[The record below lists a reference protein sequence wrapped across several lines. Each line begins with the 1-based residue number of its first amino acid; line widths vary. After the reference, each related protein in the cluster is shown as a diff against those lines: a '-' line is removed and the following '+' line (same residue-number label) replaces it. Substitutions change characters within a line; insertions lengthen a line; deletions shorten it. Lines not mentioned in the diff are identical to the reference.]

1 MELEKMEKNNNLT
14 EREIPKSTVV
24 QMVLKYAWKSRKAFI
39 IMLLAMIAGSFFSM
53 IVPRI
58 TELII
63 NGLEA
68 GSLAKSELY
77 LLLLGAVLLSL
88 TSAIITGVGRYSSAK
103 VGTKAIYY
111 LRSDVYNAINR
122 QSFSYYDK
130 TETGQLVARATS
142 DIDTTKPAFSMGIT
156 MSVQSVMTM
165 IMALIGITLMIPKIA
180 WVAYTGVGIYIL
192 IISITTIKM
201 RPVYLDSREK
211 FGELTTTT
219 RENILGANVVRIF
232 NAQKKEKGK
241 FEANNGA
248 FRDLTIETIKLQTI
262 LRYTGR
268 TVIGLMGVAGFYL
281 SGRLYAGFD
290 PENIIEIGTLV
301 AFIGYVTMLMMP
313 LHMLNGVIINFVA
326 ADAAMIRVKDV
337 LDSMPEVFE
346 KPDAISAKNIEGKV
360 EFKNVDFGYTSTL
373 VLKDITFTVD
383 AGSKIAILGTTGS
396 GKSTL
401 ISLLPRFYDVT
412 SGGLLIDGI
421 DVKNYILDGDNSI
434 RSQIGVCSQN
444 IFLFNTSLADNI
456 RFGKED
462 TSQEEVIEAAKSANI
477 HEFIQSL
484 PEGYD
489 TIVGERGHS
498 LSGGQKQRIA
508 IARAL
513 LIQPKILILDD
524 STSAVDVETE
534 FKIQKAMEEIMKGRT
549 SFVITQRL
557 STIRNSEKIL
567 VMDQGRVVGI
577 GVHDDLYENNPL
589 YRQIYETLFVKQKK
603 IDDGKSKILELTEA
617 EQ

>member
-1 MELEKMEKNNNLT
+1 MTKNKKQPGREL
-14 EREIPKSTVV
+14 PKSSVV
-24 QMVLKYAWKSRKAFI
+24 QMVLKYAWKSRKAFM
-39 IMLLAMIAGSFFSM
+39 IMLLAMIAGSIFSM

-58 TELII
+58 TESII

-68 GSLAKSELY
+68 GDLPKSELY

-88 TSAIITGVGRYSSAK
+88 ASAIITGVGRYSSAK

-142 DIDTTKPAFSMGIT
+142 DIDTTSGAFSMGIT
-156 MSVQSVMTM
+156 LSIQSGMTM
-165 IMALIGITLMIPKIA
+165 IMALIGITLMLPSIA
-180 WVAYTGVGIYIL
+180 WIAYVGVGLYVL
-192 IISITTIKM
+192 IVAITTTKM
-201 RPVYLDSREK
+201 RPVYLESREK

-241 FEANNGA
+241 FEVNNGT

-281 SGRLYAGFD
+281 SARLYAV
-290 PENIIEIGTLV
+290 ENSIAIGTLV
-301 AFIGYVTMLMMP
+301 AFLGYVTMLMMP

-337 LDSMPEVFE
+337 LDSMPEVVE
-346 KPDAISAKNIEGKV
+346 KPNALSAKNIKGKV

-373 VLKDITFTVD
+373 VLKDITFTAE
-383 AGSKIAILGTTGS
+383 AGSKMAILGTTGS

-412 SGGLLIDGI
+412 NGSLLIDGT
-421 DVKNYILDGDNSI
+421 DVKDYILDGEESI

-444 IFLFNTSLADNI
+444 IFLFNTTIAENI
-456 RFGKED
+456 KFGKEE
-462 TSQEEVIEAAKSANI
+462 TTRKEVIEAAKSANI
-477 HEFIQSL
+477 HEFIHSL

-513 LIQPKILILDD
+513 VIQPKILILDD

-534 FKIQKAMEEIMKGRT
+534 FKIQQALEKIMVGRT
-549 SFVITQRL
+549 SFIITQRL
-557 STIRNSEKIL
+557 STIRNAEKIL

-577 GVHDDLYENNPL
+577 GSHDDLYENNPL
-589 YRQIYETLFVKQKK
+589 YRQIYETLYVKQKK
-603 IDDGKSKILELTEA
+603 IDEGKSKVPELMEV
-617 EQ
+617 E

>member
-1 MELEKMEKNNNLT
+1 
-14 EREIPKSTVV
+14 
-24 QMVLKYAWKSRKAFI
+24 
-39 IMLLAMIAGSFFSM
+39 MLIAMIAGSFFSM

-58 TELII
+58 TESII

-68 GSLAKSELY
+68 NIIEPGSFHKNELY

-88 TSAIITGVGRYSSAK
+88 ASAIITGVGRYSSAH
-103 VGTKAIYY
+103 VGTKAMYY

-142 DIDTTKPAFSMGIT
+142 DIDTTHGAFSMGIT
-156 MSVQSVMTM
+156 MSIQSMMTM
-165 IMALIGITLMIPKIA
+165 FMALVGITLMLSRIA
-180 WVAYTGVGIYIL
+180 WIAYVGVGLYIL
-192 IISITTIKM
+192 IVAITTKKM
-201 RPVYLDSREK
+201 RPVYLKSREK

-232 NAQKKEKGK
+232 NAQRKEKGK

-268 TVIGLMGVAGFYL
+268 TVIGLMGVSGLYL
-281 SGRLYAGFD
+281 SGKLYHDG
-290 PENIIEIGTLV
+290 IIAIGTLV
-301 AFIGYVTMLMMP
+301 AFLGYVTMLGMP

-337 LDSMPEVFE
+337 LDSMPEVNE
-346 KPDAISAKNIEGKV
+346 RTDAISAANIKGKV
-360 EFKNVDFGYTSTL
+360 EFKNVDFGYTSSL
-373 VLKDITFTVD
+373 VLKDITFKVE
-383 AGSKIAILGTTGS
+383 AGSKMAILGTTGS

-412 SGGLLIDGI
+412 SGSLLIDDI
-421 DVKNYILDGDNSI
+421 DVKNYILDGENSI

-462 TSQEEVIEAAKSANI
+462 TSQDEVIKAAKSANI

-513 LIQPKILILDD
+513 IIQPKILILDD
-524 STSAVDVETE
+524 SMSAVDVRTE
-534 FKIQKAMEEIMKGRT
+534 YKIQKAMEDIMKGRT
-549 SFVITQRL
+549 SFIITQRL
-557 STIRNSEKIL
+557 STIRNAEKIL

-577 GVHDDLYENNPL
+577 GVHDDLYTNNPL
-589 YRQIYETLFVKQKK
+589 YRQIYETLHLKQKK
-603 IDDGKSKILELTEA
+603 IDEGKSKVPELMEV
-617 EQ
+617 E

>member
-1 MELEKMEKNNNLT
+1 MTKNNNQT
-14 EREIPKSTVV
+14 ERELPKSTVV
-24 QMVLKYAWKSRKAFI
+24 QMVLKYAWKSRTAFI
-39 IMLLAMIAGSFFSM
+39 IMLIAMIAGSFASM

-68 GSLAKSELY
+68 GSLPKNELY
-77 LLLLGAVLLSL
+77 ILLLGAILLSL
-88 TSAIITGVGRYSSAK
+88 TSAIITGVGRYSSAQ

-142 DIDTTKPAFSMGIT
+142 DIDTTSGAFSMGIT
-156 MSVQSVMTM
+156 LSIQSGMTM
-165 IMALIGITLMIPKIA
+165 IMALVGITLMLPSIA
-180 WVAYTGVGIYIL
+180 WIAYVGVGLYVL
-192 IISITTIKM
+192 IVAITTTKM
-201 RPVYLDSREK
+201 RPVYLKSREK

-232 NAQKKEKGK
+232 NAQKKEKAK

-248 FRDLTIETIKLQTI
+248 FRDLTIETIKLQTF

-281 SGRLYAGFD
+281 SGKLYAD
-290 PENIIEIGTLV
+290 DIIAIGTLV
-301 AFIGYVTMLMMP
+301 AFISYVTMLMMP

-337 LDSMPEVFE
+337 LDSMPEVME
-346 KPDAISAKNIEGKV
+346 KPDAISAENIKGKV
-360 EFKNVDFGYTSTL
+360 EFKNVNFGYTSTL
-373 VLKDITFTVD
+373 VLKDITFTVES
-383 AGSKIAILGTTGS
+383 GSKIAILGTTGS

-412 SGGLLIDGI
+412 NGSLLIDGI
-421 DVKNYILDGDNSI
+421 DVKDYILDGPESI

-444 IFLFNTSLADNI
+444 IFLFNTSIADNI
-456 RFGKED
+456 RFGKEE
-462 TSQEEVIEAAKSANI
+462 TTLEEVIEAAKSANI

-484 PEGYD
+484 SEGYD

-513 LIQPKILILDD
+513 VIQPKILILDD

-534 FKIQKAMEEIMKGRT
+534 AKIQKAMEEIMKGRT
-549 SFVITQRL
+549 SFIITQRL
-557 STIRNSEKIL
+557 STIRNAENIL
-567 VMDQGRVVGI
+567 VMDQGRVIGI
-577 GVHDDLYENNPL
+577 GGHDDLYENNPL
-589 YRQIYETLFVKQKK
+589 YRQIYETLYVKQKK
-603 IDDGKSKILELTEA
+603 IDEGKLEIPESM
-617 EQ
+617 EVE

>member
-1 MELEKMEKNNNLT
+1 
-14 EREIPKSTVV
+14 
-24 QMVLKYAWKSRKAFI
+24 MVLKYAWKSRKAFI
-39 IMLLAMIAGSFFSM
+39 IMLLAMIVGSFFSM

-63 NGLEA
+63 NGLDA
-68 GSLAKSELY
+68 GSLPKTQLY
-77 LLLLGAVLLSL
+77 LLLLGAILLSL
-88 TSAIITGVGRYSSAK
+88 ASAVITGVGRYSSAK

-156 MSVQSVMTM
+156 MSVQSIMTM
-165 IMALIGITLMIPKIA
+165 IMALVGITLMLPIIA
-180 WVAYTGVGIYIL
+180 WVAYAGIGIYIL
-192 IISITTIKM
+192 IVTITAIKM
-201 RPVYLDSREK
+201 RPVYLESREK

-232 NAQKKEKGK
+232 NAQKKEKDK
-241 FEANNGA
+241 FEANNGK

-262 LRYTGR
+262 LRYAGR

-281 SGRLYAGFD
+281 SGNLYFEG
-290 PENIIEIGTLV
+290 IIEIGTLV

-313 LHMLNGVIINFVA
+313 LHMLNGVIINFIA

-337 LDSMPEVFE
+337 LDSMPEVLE
-346 KPDAISAKNIEGKV
+346 KSDAISASNIKGKV
-360 EFKNVDFGYTSTL
+360 EFKNVNFGYTSTL

-412 SGGLLIDGI
+412 SGSLLIDGNN
-421 DVKNYILDGDNSI
+421 VKNYILDGQNSI
-434 RSQIGVCSQN
+434 RSQIGVCSQD

-456 RFGKED
+456 RFGRED
-462 TSQEEVIEAAKSANI
+462 TSIEEVIKAAKSANI
-477 HEFIQSL
+477 HEFIQTL
-484 PEGYD
+484 PEGYN

-513 LIQPKILILDD
+513 IIQPKILVLDD
-524 STSAVDVETE
+524 STSAVDVQTE
-534 FKIQKAMEEIMKGRT
+534 YKIQQAMEEIMKGRT
-549 SFVITQRL
+549 SFIITQRL
-557 STIRNSEKIL
+557 STIRNAENIL

-589 YRQIYETLFVKQKK
+589 YRQIYETLYVKQKK
-603 IDDGKSKILELTEA
+603 IDDGKPKVPESMEVK
-617 EQ
+617 

>member
-1 MELEKMEKNNNLT
+1 MTKNKKQPGREL
-14 EREIPKSTVV
+14 PKSSVV
-24 QMVLKYAWKSRKAFI
+24 QMVLKYAWKSRKAFM
-39 IMLLAMIAGSFFSM
+39 IMLLAMITGSIFSM

-58 TELII
+58 TESII

-68 GSLAKSELY
+68 GDLPKSELY

-88 TSAIITGVGRYSSAK
+88 ASAIITGVGRYSSAK

-142 DIDTTKPAFSMGIT
+142 DIDTTSGAFSMGIT
-156 MSVQSVMTM
+156 LSIQSGMTM
-165 IMALIGITLMIPKIA
+165 IMALIGITLMLPSIA
-180 WVAYTGVGIYIL
+180 WIAYVGVGLYVL
-192 IISITTIKM
+192 IVAITTTKM
-201 RPVYLDSREK
+201 RPVYLESREK

-241 FEANNGA
+241 FEVNNGT

-281 SGRLYAGFD
+281 SARLYAV
-290 PENIIEIGTLV
+290 ENSIAIGTLV
-301 AFIGYVTMLMMP
+301 AFLGYVTMLMMP

-337 LDSMPEVFE
+337 LDSMPEVVE
-346 KPDAISAKNIEGKV
+346 KPNALSAKNIKGKV

-373 VLKDITFTVD
+373 VLKDITFTAK
-383 AGSKIAILGTTGS
+383 AGSKMAILGTTGS

-412 SGGLLIDGI
+412 NGSLLIDGT
-421 DVKNYILDGDNSI
+421 DVKDYILDGEESI

-444 IFLFNTSLADNI
+444 IFLFNTTIAENI
-456 RFGKED
+456 KFGKEE
-462 TSQEEVIEAAKSANI
+462 TTRKEVIEAAKSANI
-477 HEFIQSL
+477 HEFIHSL

-513 LIQPKILILDD
+513 VIQPKILILDD

-534 FKIQKAMEEIMKGRT
+534 FKIQQALEKIMVGRT
-549 SFVITQRL
+549 SFIITQRL
-557 STIRNSEKIL
+557 STIRNAEKIL

-577 GVHDDLYENNPL
+577 GSHDDLYENNPL
-589 YRQIYETLFVKQKK
+589 YRQIYETLYVKQKK
-603 IDDGKSKILELTEA
+603 IDEGKSKVPELMEV
-617 EQ
+617 E

>member
-1 MELEKMEKNNNLT
+1 MTKNKKQPGREL
-14 EREIPKSTVV
+14 PKSSVV
-24 QMVLKYAWKSRKAFI
+24 QMVLKYAWKSRKAFM
-39 IMLLAMIAGSFFSM
+39 IMLLAMIAGSIFSM

-58 TELII
+58 TESII

-68 GSLAKSELY
+68 GDLPKSELY

-88 TSAIITGVGRYSSAK
+88 ASAIITGVGRYSSAK

-142 DIDTTKPAFSMGIT
+142 DIDTTSGAFSMGIT
-156 MSVQSVMTM
+156 LSIQSGMTM
-165 IMALIGITLMIPKIA
+165 IMALIGITLMLPSIA
-180 WVAYTGVGIYIL
+180 WIAYVGVGLYVL
-192 IISITTIKM
+192 IVAITTTKM
-201 RPVYLDSREK
+201 RPVYLESREK

-241 FEANNGA
+241 FEVNNGT

-281 SGRLYAGFD
+281 SARLYAV
-290 PENIIEIGTLV
+290 ENSIAIGTLV
-301 AFIGYVTMLMMP
+301 AFLGYVTMLMMP

-337 LDSMPEVFE
+337 LDSMPEVVE
-346 KPDAISAKNIEGKV
+346 KPNALSAKNIKGKV

-373 VLKDITFTVD
+373 VLKDITFTAE
-383 AGSKIAILGTTGS
+383 AGSKMAILGTTGS

-412 SGGLLIDGI
+412 NGSLLIDGT
-421 DVKNYILDGDNSI
+421 DVKDYILDGEESI

-444 IFLFNTSLADNI
+444 IFLFNTTIAENI
-456 RFGKED
+456 KFGKEE
-462 TSQEEVIEAAKSANI
+462 TTRKEVIEAAKSANI
-477 HEFIQSL
+477 HEFIHSL

-513 LIQPKILILDD
+513 VIQPKILILDD

-534 FKIQKAMEEIMKGRT
+534 FKIQQALEKIMVGRT
-549 SFVITQRL
+549 SFIITQRL
-557 STIRNSEKIL
+557 STIRNAEKIL

-577 GVHDDLYENNPL
+577 GSHDDLYENNPL
-589 YRQIYETLFVKQKK
+589 YRQIYETLYVKQKK
-603 IDDGKSKILELTEA
+603 IDEGKSKVPE
-617 EQ
+617 

>member
-1 MELEKMEKNNNLT
+1 MTKNNNQA
-14 EREIPKSTVV
+14 ERELPKSTVV
-24 QMVLKYAWKSRKAFI
+24 QMVLKYAWKSRKAFM
-39 IMLLAMIAGSFFSM
+39 IMLLAMIAGSVFSA
-53 IVPRI
+53 IVPRV
-58 TELII
+58 TETII
-63 NGLEA
+63 NGLKAET
-68 GSLAKSELY
+68 LPKNELY

-88 TSAIITGVGRYSSAK
+88 ASAIITGIGRYSSAK

-142 DIDTTKPAFSMGIT
+142 DIDTTSGAFSMGIT
-156 MSVQSVMTM
+156 LSIQSGMTM
-165 IMALIGITLMIPKIA
+165 IMALIGITLMLPSIA
-180 WVAYTGVGIYIL
+180 WIAYVGVGLYIL
-192 IISITTIKM
+192 LVAITTKKM
-201 RPVYLDSREK
+201 RPVYLNSREK

-241 FEANNGA
+241 FEENNGA

-281 SGRLYAGFD
+281 SGKLYAD
-290 PENIIEIGTLV
+290 NIIEIGTLI

-346 KPDAISAKNIEGKV
+346 KTDAFSAKNIKGKV
-360 EFKNVDFGYTSTL
+360 EFKNVDFGYTSSL
-373 VLKDITFTVD
+373 VLKDITFKAE
-383 AGSKIAILGTTGS
+383 AGSKMAILGTTGS

-412 SGGLLIDGI
+412 SGSLLIDDI
-421 DVKNYILDGDNSI
+421 DVKNYKLEGPDSI
-434 RSQIGVCSQN
+434 RSQIGVCSQD
-444 IFLFNTSLADNI
+444 IFLFNTTIADNI
-456 RFGKED
+456 RFGKEE
-462 TSQEEVIEAAKSANI
+462 TTLEEVIEAAKSANI

-513 LIQPKILILDD
+513 VIQPKILILDD
-524 STSAVDVETE
+524 STSAVDVKTE
-534 FKIQKAMEEIMKGRT
+534 HKIQQAMEKIMVGRT
-549 SFVITQRL
+549 SFIITQRL
-557 STIRNSEKIL
+557 STIRNSENIL
-567 VMDQGRVVGI
+567 VMDQGRIVGI

-589 YRQIYETLFVKQKK
+589 YRQIYETLYVKQKK
-603 IDDGKSKILELTEA
+603 IYEGKSKVPESMEV
-617 EQ
+617 E

>member
-1 MELEKMEKNNNLT
+1 MELGKMKKNNNQT
-14 EREIPKSTVV
+14 EHEIPKSTVV
-24 QMVLKYAWKSRKAFI
+24 QMVLKYAWKSRKEFI
-39 IMLLAMIAGSFFSM
+39 IMLLAMIAGSIFSM

-58 TELII
+58 TEAII
-63 NGLEA
+63 NGLDA
-68 GSLAKSELY
+68 GSFPKNELY
-77 LLLLGAVLLSL
+77 LLLLGAVALSL
-88 TSAIITGVGRYSSAK
+88 ASAIITGVGRYSSAK

-156 MSVQSVMTM
+156 MSVQSSMTM
-165 IMALIGITLMIPKIA
+165 MMALVGITLMLPEIA
-180 WVAYTGVGIYIL
+180 WIAYAGVGIYIL
-192 IISITTIKM
+192 IITITATKM
-201 RPVYLDSREK
+201 RPVYLESREK

-232 NAQKKEKGK
+232 NAQKKEKTK
-241 FEANNGA
+241 FEENNGK

-281 SGRLYAGFD
+281 SGKLYID
-290 PENIIEIGTLV
+290 NLIEIGTLV
-301 AFIGYVTMLMMP
+301 AFIGYVTMLMIP
-313 LHMLNGVIINFVA
+313 LHMLNGVIINFIA

-337 LDSMPEVFE
+337 LDSMPEVGE
-346 KPDAISAKNIEGKV
+346 KTDAISALDIKGKV
-360 EFKNVDFGYTSTL
+360 EFKNVNFGYTSTL

-412 SGGLLIDGI
+412 SGSLLIDGI
-421 DVKNYILDGDNSI
+421 NVKDYILDGEDSI

-462 TSQEEVIEAAKSANI
+462 TSQEEVIKAAKSANI
-477 HEFIQSL
+477 HDFIQSL

-513 LIQPKILILDD
+513 IIQPKILILDD

-534 FKIQKAMEEIMKGRT
+534 FKIQNAMEEIMKGRT
-549 SFVITQRL
+549 SFIITQRL
-557 STIRNSEKIL
+557 STIRNAEKIL

-577 GVHDDLYENNPL
+577 GVHDDLNQNNPL
-589 YRQIYETLFVKQKK
+589 YRQIYETLYVKQKK
-603 IDDGKSKILELTEA
+603 YDDGKSIVPELTEVK
-617 EQ
+617 

>member
-1 MELEKMEKNNNLT
+1 
-14 EREIPKSTVV
+14 
-24 QMVLKYAWKSRKAFI
+24 
-39 IMLLAMIAGSFFSM
+39 
-53 IVPRI
+53 
-58 TELII
+58 
-63 NGLEA
+63 
-68 GSLAKSELY
+68 
-77 LLLLGAVLLSL
+77 
-88 TSAIITGVGRYSSAK
+88 
-103 VGTKAIYY
+103 
-111 LRSDVYNAINR
+111 
-122 QSFSYYDK
+122 
-130 TETGQLVARATS
+130 
-142 DIDTTKPAFSMGIT
+142 MGIT
-156 MSVQSVMTM
+156 LSIQSGMTM
-165 IMALIGITLMIPKIA
+165 IMALIGITLMLPSIA
-180 WVAYTGVGIYIL
+180 WIAYVGVGLYVL
-192 IISITTIKM
+192 IVAITTTKM
-201 RPVYLDSREK
+201 RPVYLESREK

-241 FEANNGA
+241 FEVNNGT

-281 SGRLYAGFD
+281 SARLYAV
-290 PENIIEIGTLV
+290 ENSIAIGTLV
-301 AFIGYVTMLMMP
+301 AFLGYVTMLMMP

-337 LDSMPEVFE
+337 LDSMPEVVE
-346 KPDAISAKNIEGKV
+346 KPNALSAKNIKGKV

-373 VLKDITFTVD
+373 VLKDITFTAE
-383 AGSKIAILGTTGS
+383 AGSKMAILGTTGS

-412 SGGLLIDGI
+412 NGSLLIDGT
-421 DVKNYILDGDNSI
+421 DVKDYILDGEESI

-444 IFLFNTSLADNI
+444 IFLFNTTIAENI
-456 RFGKED
+456 KFGKEE
-462 TSQEEVIEAAKSANI
+462 TTRKEVIEAAKSANI
-477 HEFIQSL
+477 HEFIHSL

-513 LIQPKILILDD
+513 VIQPKILILDD

-534 FKIQKAMEEIMKGRT
+534 FKIQQALEKIMVGRT
-549 SFVITQRL
+549 SFIITQRL
-557 STIRNSEKIL
+557 STIRNAEKIL

-577 GVHDDLYENNPL
+577 GSHDDLYENNPL
-589 YRQIYETLFVKQKK
+589 YRQIYETLYVKQKK
-603 IDDGKSKILELTEA
+603 IDEGKSKVPELMEV
-617 EQ
+617 E

>member
-1 MELEKMEKNNNLT
+1 MTKNKKQPGREL
-14 EREIPKSTVV
+14 PKSSVV
-24 QMVLKYAWKSRKAFI
+24 QMVLKYAWKSRKAFM
-39 IMLLAMIAGSFFSM
+39 IMLLAMITGSIFSM

-58 TELII
+58 TESII

-68 GSLAKSELY
+68 GDLPKSELY

-88 TSAIITGVGRYSSAK
+88 ASAIITGIGRYSSAK

-142 DIDTTKPAFSMGIT
+142 DIDTTSGAFSMGIT
-156 MSVQSVMTM
+156 LSIQSGMTM
-165 IMALIGITLMIPKIA
+165 IMALIGITLMLPSIA
-180 WVAYTGVGIYIL
+180 WIAYVGVGLYVL
-192 IISITTIKM
+192 IVAITTTKM
-201 RPVYLDSREK
+201 RPVYLESREK

-241 FEANNGA
+241 FEANNGT

-281 SGRLYAGFD
+281 SARLYAND
-290 PENIIEIGTLV
+290 SIAIGTLV
-301 AFIGYVTMLMMP
+301 AFLGYVTMLMMP

-337 LDSMPEVFE
+337 LDSMPEVVE
-346 KPDAISAKNIEGKV
+346 KPDAISAENIKGKV

-373 VLKDITFTVD
+373 VLKDITFTAE
-383 AGSKIAILGTTGS
+383 AGSKMAILGTTGS

-412 SGGLLIDGI
+412 NGSLLIDGI
-421 DVKNYILDGDNSI
+421 DVKDYILDGSESI

-444 IFLFNTSLADNI
+444 IFLFNTTIAENI
-456 RFGKED
+456 KFGKEE
-462 TSQEEVIEAAKSANI
+462 TTLEEVIEAAKSANI

-513 LIQPKILILDD
+513 VIQPKILILDD
-524 STSAVDVETE
+524 STSAVDVQTE
-534 FKIQKAMEEIMKGRT
+534 YKIQQAMEKIMVGRT
-549 SFVITQRL
+549 SFIITQRL
-557 STIRNSEKIL
+557 STIRNAEKIL
-567 VMDQGRVVGI
+567 VMDQGRIVGI

-589 YRQIYETLFVKQKK
+589 YRQIYETLYVKQKK
-603 IDDGKSKILELTEA
+603 IDEGKSKVSELKEA
-617 EQ
+617 N

>member
-1 MELEKMEKNNNLT
+1 MVKNNNQT
-14 EREIPKSTVV
+14 ERDIPKSMVV

-39 IMLLAMIAGSFFSM
+39 IMLFAMIVGSFFSM

-63 NGLEA
+63 NGLDA
-68 GSLAKSELY
+68 GSLPKNELY
-77 LLLLGAVLLSL
+77 LLLLGAVALSL
-88 TSAIITGVGRYSSAK
+88 ASAIITGVGRYSSAQ

-156 MSVQSVMTM
+156 MSVQSIMTM
-165 IMALIGITLMIPKIA
+165 IMALVGITLMLPIIA
-180 WVAYTGVGIYIL
+180 WVAYVGVGTYIL
-192 IISITTIKM
+192 IVAITAIKM
-201 RPVYLDSREK
+201 RPIYLESREK

-232 NAQKKEKGK
+232 NAQRKEKGK
-241 FEANNGA
+241 FEVNNGK

-281 SGRLYAGFD
+281 SGKLYID
-290 PENIIEIGTLV
+290 NIIEIGTLI

-313 LHMLNGVIINFVA
+313 LHMLNGVIINFIA

-337 LDSMPEVFE
+337 LDSMPEVSE
-346 KPDAISAKNIEGKV
+346 KTDAISALNIKGKV
-360 EFKNVDFGYTSTL
+360 EFKNVNFGYTSTL

-383 AGSKIAILGTTGS
+383 AGSKMAILGTTGS

-412 SGGLLIDGI
+412 SGNLLIDGI

-462 TSQEEVIEAAKSANI
+462 TSQEEVIKAAKSANI

-513 LIQPKILILDD
+513 IIQPKILILDD

-534 FKIQKAMEEIMKGRT
+534 FNIQKAMEEIMKGRT
-549 SFVITQRL
+549 SFIITQRL
-557 STIRNSEKIL
+557 STIRNAEKIL

-577 GVHDDLYENNPL
+577 GVHDDLYQNNPL

-603 IDDGKSKILELTEA
+603 IDDGKSKVPELTEA

>member
-1 MELEKMEKNNNLT
+1 MVKNNNQT
-14 EREIPKSTVV
+14 ERDIPKSMVV

-39 IMLLAMIAGSFFSM
+39 IMLFAMIAGSFFSM

-58 TELII
+58 TEAII
-63 NGLEA
+63 NGLDA
-68 GSLAKSELY
+68 VSLPKNELY
-77 LLLLGAVLLSL
+77 LLLLGAVALSL
-88 TSAIITGVGRYSSAK
+88 ASAIITGVGRYSSAK

-165 IMALIGITLMIPKIA
+165 IMALVGITLMLPIIA
-180 WVAYTGVGIYIL
+180 WVAYVGVGTYIL
-192 IISITTIKM
+192 IVAITAIKM
-201 RPVYLDSREK
+201 RPIYLESREK

-232 NAQKKEKGK
+232 NAQRKEKGK
-241 FEANNGA
+241 FEANNGK

-281 SGRLYAGFD
+281 SGKLYID
-290 PENIIEIGTLV
+290 NIIEIGTLI

-313 LHMLNGVIINFVA
+313 LHMLNGVIINFIA

-337 LDSMPEVFE
+337 LDSMPEVSE
-346 KPDAISAKNIEGKV
+346 KTDAISALNIKGKV
-360 EFKNVDFGYTSTL
+360 EFKNVNFGYTSTL

-383 AGSKIAILGTTGS
+383 AGSKMAILGTTGS

-412 SGGLLIDGI
+412 SGNLLIDGI

-462 TSQEEVIEAAKSANI
+462 TSQEEVIKAAKSANI

-534 FKIQKAMEEIMKGRT
+534 FNIQKAMEEIMKGRT
-549 SFVITQRL
+549 SFIITQRL
-557 STIRNSEKIL
+557 STIRNAEKIL

-577 GVHDDLYENNPL
+577 GVHDDLYQNNPL

-603 IDDGKSKILELTEA
+603 IDDGKSKVPELTEA

>member
-1 MELEKMEKNNNLT
+1 MTINNNQT
-14 EREIPKSTVV
+14 ERELPKSNVV
-24 QMVLKYAWKSRKAFI
+24 QMVLKYAWKSRKPFI
-39 IMLLAMIAGSFFSM
+39 IMLIAMIVGSFFSM

-58 TELII
+58 TESII
-63 NGLEA
+63 NGLED
-68 GSLAKSELY
+68 GSLQNNQLY
-77 LLLLGAVLLSL
+77 LLLLGAIGLSL
-88 TSAIITGVGRYSSAK
+88 GSAIITGIGRYSSAQ

-111 LRSDVYNAINR
+111 LRQDVYNAINR

-142 DIDTTKPAFSMGIT
+142 DIDTTSGAFSMGIT
-156 MSVQSVMTM
+156 LSIQSGMSM
-165 IMALIGITLMIPKIA
+165 IMALVGITLMLPSIA
-180 WVAYTGVGIYIL
+180 WIAYLGVGLYVL
-192 IISITTIKM
+192 LVAITTKKM
-201 RPVYLDSREK
+201 RPVYLESREK

-232 NAQKKEKGK
+232 NAQKKEKAK
-241 FEANNGA
+241 FEGNNGT

-268 TVIGLMGVAGFYL
+268 TVIGLMGVVGFYL
-281 SGRLYAGFD
+281 SAKLYTAEID
-290 PENIIEIGTLV
+290 PIGIGTLV
-301 AFIGYVTMLMMP
+301 AFIGYTVMLMMP

-346 KPDAISAKNIEGKV
+346 KPGAISAENIKGKV
-360 EFKNVDFGYTSTL
+360 EFKNVDFGYTSSL
-373 VLKDITFTVD
+373 VLKDITFKVE

-412 SGGLLIDGI
+412 NGSLLIDDI
-421 DVKNYILDGDNSI
+421 DVKEYKLEGPESI
-434 RSQIGVCSQN
+434 RSQIGVCSQD
-444 IFLFNTSLADNI
+444 IFLFNTSIADNI
-456 RFGKED
+456 RFGKDE
-462 TSQEEVIEAAKSANI
+462 TTLEEVIEAAKSANI

-513 LIQPKILILDD
+513 VIQPKILILDD

-534 FKIQKAMEEIMKGRT
+534 YKIQQAMDKVMEGRT
-549 SFVITQRL
+549 SFIITQRL
-557 STIRNSEKIL
+557 STIRNSESIL

-577 GVHDDLYENNPL
+577 GVHDDLFENNPL
-589 YRQIYETLFVKQKK
+589 YRQIYETLYVKEKK
-603 IDDGKSKILELTEA
+603 SDEGKSKVPNLKEA
-617 EQ
+617 N